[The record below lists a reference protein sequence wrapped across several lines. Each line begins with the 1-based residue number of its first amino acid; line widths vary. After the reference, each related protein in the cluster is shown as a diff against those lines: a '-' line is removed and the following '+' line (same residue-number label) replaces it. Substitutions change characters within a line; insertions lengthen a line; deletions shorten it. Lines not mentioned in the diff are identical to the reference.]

1 MNESSDLTRIFTGSE
16 VLVYLLKDALEAN
29 GIGCLIKND
38 FRTGNLSGFMGGTR
52 SAIDL
57 FILTSDLEN
66 AQSILDDFNQL
77 NHE

>member
-1 MNESSDLTRIFTGSE
+1 MNNNNDLIRVFTGTE

-29 GIGCLIKND
+29 GIGTMIKND

-57 FILTSDLEN
+57 FILSTDIES
-66 AQSILDDFNQL
+66 AQPIIDEFFRI
-77 NHE
+77 NHD